1 MLKIL
6 KSNNK
11 GSLIVISGPSGS
23 GKDSVC
29 QRLKEYNDNFW
40 VSISCTTRKPRQGEE
55 DGINYFFIDKECFEN
70 KIKKDEFLEYAV
82 YNNNYY
88 GTPKDKIN
96 DYLNK
101 GIDVILVIEVQGALK
116 IKHKVPEAIFI
127 FLMPPTMRD
136 LVYRLKKRGT
146 ESNDKI
152 VERFKKAYKEI
163 NEVNKYNYVVVND
176 ELDKAAKKVNSIIE
190 AQKCMVER
198 IEEVYLSNPEEEI
211 HELLIDDKEF
221 ENKELNF

>member
-29 QRLKEYNDNFW
+29 ERLKEYNDNFW

-176 ELDKAAKKVNSIIE
+176 DLDKATKKVNSIIE